1 MIHKSTKILLIET
14 ALALI
19 TLLLMTSCGSRKVSK
34 SNTETKETT
43 KTEIVTLDSSKT
55 TTKVD
60 TNENYSQTEDEEEIT
75 FVPVDNTKPITINGK
90 TYFNTIL
97 KSKKKKSNT
106 NIVKAIKVAQIEQKA
121 VKTSAKAETSKTA
134 KQNIKVIDKK
144 ANYYWLFW
152 LLLLIPAYFLWQKF
166 KDKIWFI

>member
-14 ALALI
+14 ALAII
-19 TLLLMTSCGSRKVSK
+19 TFLLMTSCSARKVNK
-34 SNTETKETT
+34 STTETMETA

-60 TNENYSQTEDEEEIT
+60 TNENYSQNEEEEEIT
-75 FVPVDNTKPITINGK
+75 FVPVDNSKPITINGK

-97 KSKKKKSNT
+97 KSKKKKSST
-106 NIVKAIKVAQIEQKA
+106 NIVKAVKVAQIKQKA
-121 VKTSAKAETSKTA
+121 VKTSAKDESSKTA
-134 KQNIKVIDKK
+134 KQDIKVIDKK
-144 ANYYWLFW
+144 ANYFWLFW
-152 LLLLIPAYFLWQKF
+152 LLLLIPTYFLLQKF

>member
-14 ALALI
+14 ALAVI
-19 TLLLMTSCGSRKVSK
+19 TFLLMTSCGTRKVSK
-34 SNTETKETT
+34 SNTETKETA

-60 TNENYSQTEDEEEIT
+60 TNENYSQTDDEEEIT
-75 FVPVDNTKPITINGK
+75 FVPVDNSKPITINGK

-97 KSKKKKSNT
+97 KSKKKKSST
-106 NIVKAIKVAQIEQKA
+106 NIVKAVKVAQIEQKA
-121 VKTSAKAETSKTA
+121 VKTSSKAENSKTA

-144 ANYYWLFW
+144 ANYFWLFW